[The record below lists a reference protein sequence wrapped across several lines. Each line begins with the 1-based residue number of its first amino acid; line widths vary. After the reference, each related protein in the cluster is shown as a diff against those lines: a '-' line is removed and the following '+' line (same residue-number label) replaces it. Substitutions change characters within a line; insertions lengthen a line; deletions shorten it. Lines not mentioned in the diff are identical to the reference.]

1 MFYVILP
8 SVKANWRLQKGA
20 NDEDKLEDF
29 RNICYSDADF
39 FITRRFVDSAG
50 STTTWFCRS
59 VDFRV
64 LSS

>member
-1 MFYVILP
+1 MFCVILP

-20 NDEDKLEDF
+20 NDENKLEDF

-39 FITRRFVDSAG
+39 FITGRFVDSAG
-50 STTTWFCRS
+50 STTAWFCRS